1 MNSWLVVKEQHA
13 NGMSWKLALVAA
25 MWMVLSVLR
34 LFSCV
39 TISIPVII
47 IPPSDK
53 EGSVRSEEQ
62 LSFMFKVTRAN
73 MFSMLNERISI
84 ELGLKA
90 SVLQSEPKAQGQVR
104 GKV

>member
-1 MNSWLVVKEQHA
+1 
-13 NGMSWKLALVAA
+13 MSWKLALVAV

-34 LFSCV
+34 LFSCI

-47 IPPSDK
+47 SPPSDRVTKK
-53 EGSVRSEEQ
+53 EVRSEEQ

-73 MFSMLNERISI
+73 MFSMLNERICI

>member
-1 MNSWLVVKEQHA
+1 MNSWVVVKEQHA
-13 NGMSWKLALVAA
+13 NGMSWKLALVAV
-25 MWMVLSVLR
+25 MRMVLSVLR

-47 IPPSDK
+47 SPPSDK

-62 LSFMFKVTRAN
+62 SFMFKVTRAN
-73 MFSMLNERISI
+73 MFSMLNEQISI